1 MEDEYHFQPEGY
13 LEDIREEIAR
23 YDELQDEVARAT
35 ESMFAGRIL
44 ELGAG
49 TGETSRR
56 VLALHPDARLVG
68 LDVSAEMLAEAR
80 GSLPA
85 ANVETLI
92 AQRLQDPLPAGP
104 FDLVVSALAVHHLEP
119 EEKRS
124 LFRRVAEALAPT
136 ARFVLGDV
144 VVPERPEDA
153 EIELSEGYDKPDS
166 VEDQLGWLGEAGFDA
181 RVTWAKKDLAV
192 LVADL

>member
-1 MEDEYHFQPEGY
+1 MEDEYHFQPESY
-13 LEDIREEIAR
+13 PEEIREEIAR
-23 YDELQDEVARAT
+23 YDELQDEVAWAT
-35 ESMFAGRIL
+35 EGVSAGRIL
-44 ELGAG
+44 ELGTG
-49 TGETSRR
+49 TGETARR

-85 ANVETLI
+85 SSVETLI

-136 ARFVLGDV
+136 AR
-144 VVPERPEDA
+144 
-153 EIELSEGYDKPDS
+153 
-166 VEDQLGWLGEAGFDA
+166 
-181 RVTWAKKDLAV
+181 
-192 LVADL
+192 